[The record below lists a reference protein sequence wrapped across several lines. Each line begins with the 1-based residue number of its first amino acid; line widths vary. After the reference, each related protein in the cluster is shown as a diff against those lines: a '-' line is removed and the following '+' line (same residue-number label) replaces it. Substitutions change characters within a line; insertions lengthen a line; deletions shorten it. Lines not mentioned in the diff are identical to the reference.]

1 MSFTREWLNK
11 LSYNYIMEYHSAIK
25 ENESLMQA
33 TARMDLK
40 GIMLIKKRLQ
50 SQKVIHWMVQFIWH
64 YWNDKNVEME
74 NRVVGATG

>member
-50 SQKVIHWMVQFIWH
+50 SQKVIH
-64 YWNDKNVEME
+64 
-74 NRVVGATG
+74 